1 MKQIT
6 LRDIPGD
13 ISKVIE
19 KKAKKEQLS
28 LNRAIISLLE
38 KAAGVSST
46 KTSENKLYHDL
57 DHLAG
62 SWSKKE
68 ADSFEKNLQGQRTID
83 KELWEITG

>member
-19 KKAKKEQLS
+19 KKAKKEHLS
-28 LNRAIISLLE
+28 LNKAIISLLE
-38 KAAGVSST
+38 KATGAAST
-46 KTSENKLYHDL
+46 KTSKKKLYHDL

-62 SWSKKE
+62 AWSRKE

-83 KELWEITG
+83 KELWRKTG